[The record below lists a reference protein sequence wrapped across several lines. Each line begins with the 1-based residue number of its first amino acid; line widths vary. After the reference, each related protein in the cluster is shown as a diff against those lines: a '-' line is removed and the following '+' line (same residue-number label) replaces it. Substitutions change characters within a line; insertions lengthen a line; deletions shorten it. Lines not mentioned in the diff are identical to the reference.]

1 MNVQSA
7 WEWGGGATGNYF
19 GGKIKKNGRVLCQT
33 WLLLFFMLANK
44 LYWPRFWV
52 QIRLFLNK
60 QFLRPEKPE
69 NMDGKEQ
76 RPSPPFM
83 KEVYMIC
90 FFPVD
95 WNRKGSFQCKFDH
108 CSFYQHIPVHIIS
121 YKISPQHYF
130 CHPQYSPSSWGEISQ
145 D

>member
-7 WEWGGGATGNYF
+7 WGWGGVGQLLATILA
-19 GGKIKKNGRVLCQT
+19 GKKMAEFSIGHDYYSFLCWQISF
-33 WLLLFFMLANK
+33 LGLNFEC
-44 LYWPRFWV
+44 RFDC
-52 QIRLFLNK
+52 FLNK

-95 WNRKGSFQCKFDH
+95 
-108 CSFYQHIPVHIIS
+108 
-121 YKISPQHYF
+121 
-130 CHPQYSPSSWGEISQ
+130 
-145 D
+145 